1 MVSFPAAASGCG
13 GTKTPMDLWVEVL
26 TPHAHL
32 YLSEQA
38 IRDTVEAVVDK
49 SSLWEAFKLG
59 LGTHYY
65 YAM

>member
-1 MVSFPAAASGCG
+1 
-13 GTKTPMDLWVEVL
+13 MDLWVEVL

-49 SSLWEAFKLG
+49 SSLWEALEPG
-59 LGTHYY
+59 MHVYGRDEPC
-65 YAM
+65 